1 MVIWTAIKSLKA
13 KYDYVP
19 WEEFEQTVFTTTEGK
34 PWHCHYALDTLPLF
48 VITAC
53 CPYSIDIDHQFN
65 CELHGLLQWHV
76 RSAFPSASLEEIVG
90 CSADGQWQE
99 LSWAVT
105 GINEDQA
112 LEVGRVFHQWAIF
125 KLNGKERQVLRC

>member
-1 MVIWTAIKSLKA
+1 
-13 KYDYVP
+13 
-19 WEEFEQTVFTTTEGK
+19 
-34 PWHCHYALDTLPLF
+34 LF

-65 CELHGLLQWHV
+65 CELHELLHWHL
-76 RSAFPSASLEEIVG
+76 SSEFPSASLEEIVG
-90 CSADGQWQE
+90 CSVDGQWQE

-105 GINEDQA
+105 GISEDQA

-125 KLNGKERQVLRC
+125 KLNGKESQVLRC

>member
-1 MVIWTAIKSLKA
+1 VTIWTTIKRIKE

-19 WEEFEQTVFTTTEGK
+19 WQEFEQTVFTTADGK
-34 PWHCHYALDTLPLF
+34 PWHYHYDSPLF

-65 CELHGLLQWHV
+65 RELHELLQWHLN
-76 RSAFPSASLEEIVG
+76 STFPSASLQEIIG

-99 LSWAVT
+99 PSWAVA
-105 GINEDQA
+105 GISEDQA
-112 LEVGRVFHQWAIF
+112 LEAGRVFHQWAIF
-125 KLNGKERQVLRC
+125 KLNGQERQVLRC